1 MLLTDFCKIRAPK
14 NNKCWR
20 RTGKLLDDPNSEII
34 IRRRP
39 KSVHPRTY
47 KITIKDCK
55 DKREFTIAIRTIKH
69 GLRMLY
75 SISQDHMVG
84 SSEWV
89 KSAKIVQDG
98 LESIYGNRKRECGL
112 MYSYTD
118 WSGMSMFISR
128 SLRWKSWQK
137 TQLVLSTMAEEIP
150 PIKKAANLL
159 QNSIFQHLVG
169 DLLEDGEEE
178 MWAMGL
184 TEKPFKLNT

>member
-1 MLLTDFCKIRAPK
+1 
-14 NNKCWR
+14 
-20 RTGKLLDDPNSEII
+20 
-34 IRRRP
+34 
-39 KSVHPRTY
+39 
-47 KITIKDCK
+47 
-55 DKREFTIAIRTIKH
+55 
-69 GLRMLY
+69 
-75 SISQDHMVG
+75 
-84 SSEWV
+84 
-89 KSAKIVQDG
+89 
-98 LESIYGNRKRECGL
+98 

-118 WSGMSMFISR
+118 WCSMSMFISR
-128 SLRWKSWQK
+128 SLRWKSWQKK